1 MTSRLIACISL
12 LVVLGSPESLACSC
26 GEIPTAE
33 VLLPRAPVAFEGV
46 VIQKSPRLARTEF
59 GWFVVEEWTFRVQN
73 AWKGVTTPTVSV
85 REGYANCTNI
95 YHLGERAIVFA
106 FPHEA
111 SPALLETSKCAS
123 PRGTLDEQRTQ
134 LGPPAESFPKFEFE
148 GESPARRVARH
159 AEVYLLAGVACT
171 HNVMS
176 FPLVPRHSALAYASA
191 IILCVAVVS
200 AALLAVPLR
209 RRATIAKFL
218 GIVLL
223 LLVVTVLGAGWRFID
238 TSGYFAHLV
247 ERECTGC

>member
-1 MTSRLIACISL
+1 
-12 LVVLGSPESLACSC
+12 LVVLGSSELLACSC
-26 GEIPTAE
+26 GEIPIAGE
-33 VLLPRAPVAFEGV
+33 LLGRVPVVFEGV

-59 GWFVVEEWTFRVQN
+59 GWFVFEEWTFRVQD

-111 SPALLETSKCAS
+111 SPVLLETSKCAS
-123 PRGTLDEQRTQ
+123 PRGTLDEQRAQ
-134 LGPPAESFPKFEFE
+134 LGPPGNSFPRFEFE
-148 GESPARRVARH
+148 GESVGRRVARH

-171 HNVMS
+171 HNVLS
-176 FPLVPRHSALAYASA
+176 FPFVPRHSALAYAA
-191 IILCVAVVS
+191 AVILGLALLS
-200 AALLAVPLR
+200 AALLVAPLR
-209 RRATIAKFL
+209 RRKTIAKFL

-223 LLVVTVLGAGWRFID
+223 LLIVTVFGAGWRFID